1 MSETTKVVNG
11 SATSDSPN
19 VVATR
24 KESNTSSLQRANDL
38 TQINLLDEGEI
49 AKAKV
54 FLQSIMRSEKGGVK
68 SVEDGLAIIMRAK
81 DLNIPFST
89 SLEHVHVINGK
100 TGIDIHIIKA
110 LLSKAGVTWGKPIKD
125 YAPLYEYTDGY
136 NVFIE
141 GNFPDGTIKC
151 RNIEEAKA
159 LSAKDTENF
168 YVYPVRYYQS
178 LKDNGIYKDY
188 TINNTFAIVSNGDEY
203 KKAIAEGKHPI
214 RRIPNKP
221 VDFVTEYE
229 LTRYIDTPDGIK
241 KTTSIG
247 RFSYSEALAAGM
259 FDKDTYKKYP
269 KVLIAH
275 RAFTYAARDIASD
288 IILGAYETSELHMIN
303 DIEPD
308 EQYIIEAQTVE

>member
-1 MSETTKVVNG
+1 MEKATEVVNG
-11 SATSDSPN
+11 GSASNSPN
-19 VVATR
+19 ALTTR

-54 FLQSIMRSEKGGVK
+54 FLQSIMRSEKGGIK
-68 SVEDGLAIIMRAK
+68 TVEDGLAVIMRAK

-125 YAPLYEYTDGY
+125 YAPLYEYTDGF

-141 GNFPDGTIKC
+141 GNFPENTIKC

-159 LSAKDTENF
+159 NSAKDSDSF

-178 LKDNGIYKDY
+178 LKDNGIYKEY
-188 TINNTFAIVSNGDEY
+188 NINNSFAIVSNGEEY
-203 KKAIAEGKHPI
+203 KKAISEGKHPI
-214 RRIPNKP
+214 KKIPNKP
-221 VDFVTEYE
+221 IDFVTEYE
-229 LTRYIDTPDGIK
+229 LTRYINTPDGIK
-241 KTTSIG
+241 KTTVVG

-259 FDKDTYKKYP
+259 FEKDTYKKYP

-288 IILGAYETSELHMIN
+288 IILGSYETSELHMIN
-303 DIEPD
+303 NIDPD
-308 EQYIIEAQTVE
+308 EQYIIEANVVE